1 MKIKSIEINAFR
13 GIPFLK
19 LDLQNGKGLV
29 LQGENGTGKSSIA
42 DAIEFFFTGDITQLK
57 GKQSVSLKKHGTNV
71 NFTPDDL
78 KIEMVIKQDKNTD
91 YTIKRTLNSPVE
103 YPESLEK
110 YFNVADNRTFILRRS
125 QLLKFIESSPSDRYK
140 FIGTVLGVEKLE
152 NIELEMQRAQKYL
165 KQKIKEK
172 NDKIMKIKE
181 KLSICL
187 DSEIKKEIDLIQAI
201 NRLIESQGDY
211 QIESVDEIEDCYE
224 KLDSLTNQH
233 NIKKL
238 NALNEISSSIET
250 VNTLNEDIMKE
261 FHQADFLKNEILEIH
276 GISDLPLIKILNNAK
291 EILQGMHLEKCPLCE
306 QTIQGEELQTRI
318 NERLETL
325 EDLSGSKEKL
335 KESIKS
341 LKRLFESSYT
351 SLKTINN
358 NIVLF
363 ADLNNYRNHLN
374 SEMELLQ
381 IFTDGINYQIFLKGE
396 ITNKD
401 LNNRIQ
407 QLETILNPINDLIDD
422 IKASLETS
430 TKEDNIIILQ
440 ILREVNENYLKLIN
454 LQKKILICQKHEQI
468 AGKLFS
474 TFSEV
479 KKQKIQEIYDSI
491 EQDIQ
496 YFYDSLH
503 PHESHKNIKL
513 GIDPSKRSSTNLKM
527 EIFGRDDEDPR
538 GLNSEGHLDSLGLC
552 VFLALVKEF
561 NQNFPIVVL
570 DDVVTTVDSRHRE
583 KICKLLFEEFKDKQ
597 FIITTHDAIWFD
609 QLRAAQR
616 AYKLDNKFRNMN
628 IVGWDLE
635 GGPILK
641 PYVPIKSRIQ
651 QKIGAGDRNC
661 AGNEVRRYLE
671 WLLDEICK
679 NTNAPVPLNPDGRY
693 DAKVLFDSARNRL
706 IDKVKDQ
713 EFKEN
718 ITESFQNLEKTMIM
732 GNILSHNNLFAGNI
746 SINEV
751 ENFWKSVQELDG
763 LMSCPNCGKP
773 LKQYKEL
780 EILRCSKINCQN
792 PLIIRFR

>member
-19 LDLQNGKGLV
+19 LDLHDGKGLV

-78 KIEMVIKQDKNTD
+78 KIEMVIKQDNTD
-91 YTIKRTLNSPVE
+91 YTIERTLNSSVK
-103 YPESLEK
+103 YPESLEN
-110 YFNVADNRTFILRRS
+110 YFNVADKRTFILRRS
-125 QLLKFIESSPSDRYK
+125 QVLKFIESSPSDRYN

-152 NIELEMQRAQKYL
+152 SIELEMQRAQKYL
-165 KQKIKEK
+165 KEKIKEK
-172 NDKIMKIKE
+172 NDKIIKIKE
-181 KLSICL
+181 KLSFCL
-187 DSEIKKEIDLIQAI
+187 DSEIENEKDLIPAI
-201 NRLIESQGDY
+201 NQLFGSKEDFQL
-211 QIESVDEIEDCYE
+211 ESVDEIEDCYK
-224 KLDSLTNQH
+224 KLDSLANQD
-233 NIKKL
+233 NIDKF
-238 NALNEISSSIET
+238 NAIKEISSSIET
-250 VNTLNEDIMKE
+250 INTLNDDIMKE
-261 FHQADFLKNEILEIH
+261 FHQADSLKTEILEIH
-276 GISDLPLIKILNNAK
+276 GISDLPLIKILRNAK
-291 EILQGMHLEKCPLCE
+291 EILQRMDLEKCPLCE
-306 QTIQGEELQTRI
+306 QTIHGEELQARI
-318 NERLETL
+318 DERLETL

-341 LKRLFESSYT
+341 LKRLFKSLHN

-358 NIVLF
+358 NVLLF
-363 ADLNNYRNHLN
+363 AELDSFCNYLN

-381 IFTDGINYQIFLKGE
+381 IFTDEINYQIFLQGA
-396 ITNKD
+396 ITRED
-401 LNNRIQ
+401 LNNRIE
-407 QLETILNPINDLIDD
+407 QLERILDPINNLIND
-422 IKASLETS
+422 IKASLENS
-430 TKEDNIIILQ
+430 NNEDNIISILKV
-440 ILREVNENYLKLIN
+440 LREVNDNYLKLLNI
-454 LQKKILICQKHEQI
+454 QKQISIFQKHEQI
-468 AGKLFS
+468 AATLFS

-503 PHESHKNIKL
+503 PHESHRNIKL
-513 GIDPSKRSSTNLKM
+513 GVDPGKRSSTNLKM

-552 VFLALVKEF
+552 VFLALVNKF
-561 NQNFPIVVL
+561 NHDFPIVVL

-583 KICKLLFEEFKDKQ
+583 KVCKLLFEEFKDKQ

-628 IVGWDLE
+628 IVSWDLE

-641 PYVPIKSRIQ
+641 PYVPIKNRIQ
-651 QKIGAGDRNC
+651 QKIEAGDRNC

-693 DAKVLFDSARNRL
+693 EAKVLFDSARNRL

-713 EFKEN
+713 VFKEN
-718 ITESFQNLEKTMIM
+718 VIETFQNLEKTMIM

-751 ENFWKSVQELDG
+751 ENFWKSVQEIEE

>member
-1 MKIKSIEINAFR
+1 MKIKSIEIHAFR
-13 GIPFLK
+13 GIPFLN
-19 LDLQNGKGLV
+19 LDLHDGKGL
-29 LQGENGTGKSSIA
+29 LIQGENGTGKSSIA
-42 DAIEFFFTGDITQLK
+42 DAIEFFFTGDISQLK

-91 YTIKRTLNSPVE
+91 YTIERTLKSSME
-103 YPESLEK
+103 YPKSLEY
-110 YFNVADNRTFILRRS
+110 YFNVADKRTFILRRS
-125 QLLKFIESSPSDRYK
+125 QVLKFIESSPSDRYK

-152 NIELEMQRAQKYL
+152 SIELEMQRAQKYL

-172 NDKIMKIKE
+172 NEKITKIKE
-181 KLSICL
+181 KLSFCL
-187 DSEIKKEIDLIQAI
+187 DSQIEKEKDLIPAI
-201 NRLIESQGDY
+201 NQLIESQGDY
-211 QIESVDEIEDCYE
+211 QIESVDEIEDCYK
-224 KLDSLTNQH
+224 KLDSLVNQD
-233 NIKKL
+233 NIEKF
-238 NALNEISSSIET
+238 NALNEISSSNET
-250 VNTLNEDIMKE
+250 INTLNEDIMKE
-261 FHQADFLKNEILEIH
+261 FHQADSLKNEILEIH
-276 GISDLPLIKILNNAK
+276 GISDLPIIKILKNAK
-291 EILQGMHLEKCPLCE
+291 EILQEMDLEKCPLCE
-306 QTIQGEELQTRI
+306 QTILGEHLQTRI
-318 NERLETL
+318 DERLETL

-341 LKRLFESSYT
+341 LKRLFKSLHN

-363 ADLNNYRNHLN
+363 AELNSFSNHLN

-381 IFTDGINYQIFLKGE
+381 IFTDGINYQIFLQGE
-396 ITNKD
+396 INWKD
-401 LNNRIQ
+401 LNNRIE
-407 QLETILNPINDLIDD
+407 QLEKILKPINNLIND

-430 TKEDNIIILQ
+430 TNEENIIILKV
-440 ILREVNENYLKLIN
+440 LREVNDNYLKLIN
-454 LQKKILICQKHEQI
+454 LQKQILLCRKHEQI
-468 AGKLFS
+468 ATTLFS

-513 GIDPSKRSSTNLKM
+513 GVDLGKRSSTNLKM

-552 VFLALVKEF
+552 VFLALVNKF
-561 NQNFPIVVL
+561 NHDFPIVVL

-583 KICKLLFEEFKDKQ
+583 KVCKLLFEEFKDKQ

-635 GGPILK
+635 SGPILK
-641 PYVPIKSRIQ
+641 PYVPIKSRIR
-651 QKIGAGDRNC
+651 QKIEAGDRNC

-679 NTNAPVPLNPDGRY
+679 NTNAPVPLNQDGRY
-693 DAKVLFDSARNRL
+693 DAKILFDSARNRL
-706 IDKVKDQ
+706 IEKIKDQ

-718 ITESFQNLEKTMIM
+718 IKESFKNIEKTMIM

-751 ENFWKSVQELDG
+751 ENFWKSVQVLEE

-773 LKQYKEL
+773 IKQYKEL